1 MKSGKKIIVAI
12 IIVLILLLMVGCAF
26 AYMYI
31 ATDIFR
37 TDKELFLTYF
47 AQITS
52 EDGFVDKRIQEFSDK
67 KKQVAYENSGEIAT
81 QVQYPDESMSHIIE
95 KVNELAIR
103 FSGKVDSV
111 NQKVEQN
118 IQVDYGNDV
127 ILPINYRQD
136 ANKFG
141 VQTDELA
148 PKFIAVRNQ
157 DLQQFAA
164 NLGVEDVSEIPD
176 VIEFSNTTEGISFT
190 DEEIESLKQT
200 YGTVLEQNL
209 LDENFASIKN
219 EDNESYT
226 LELSNE
232 QIKNIIIKM
241 LEATKQNTLL
251 IDKVNEI
258 MLKQDSEAEKIDAS
272 VIDDLIESLNEEDIS
287 NMPNLKITLVQNNKQ
302 LKQIIIEFGETKIEI
317 EKSNDA
323 DSLSY
328 NISCE
333 IVETIDTSETSSI
346 FEEEVSEPEQVNVY
360 FNMQYTG
367 LDTLTEVK
375 ENCEFGFNYVAEQTM
390 AYDYEINCNTQFV
403 DSVSIEELDENAAV
417 FLNDYNEEQVT
428 NFLTQ
433 VGNRFVAVNKSQ
445 MTELG
450 LEEYENPLLY
460 SNPVIMLVMSFNN
473 LENNIIEDTSLSDY
487 EIQQFNSKFES
498 YTGESL
504 SGSEVNALIST
515 VENHNLLN
523 GDYGINVII
532 TLDGVETLEKVELG
546 NTYKVEAIYDTT
558 GLITEIQ
565 VTSNN

>member
-532 TLDGVETLEKVELG
+532 TLDGVEILEKVELG